1 VRKLI
6 KLIEKPTEI
15 KAAGNKE
22 KIIKEF
28 FGRVNSKTDQLS
40 IAKMD
45 SPEGWEEPGQTPGF
59 DEYTVVLKGCLRAE
73 TKDNSFDVKAGQ
85 AFIAGKNEWIKY
97 SSPYKDG
104 AEYISVCLPAF
115 SPDMVHRDE

>member
-1 VRKLI
+1 MTM
-6 KLIEKPTEI
+6 LIEKPTEI
-15 KAAGNKE
+15 IAAGNKK

-28 FGRVNSKTDQLS
+28 IGKVNSKTNQLS

-45 SPEGWEEPGQTPGF
+45 SPEGWEEPGQTPEF
-59 DEYTVVLKGCLRAE
+59 DEYTVVLSGCLRAE
-73 TKDNSFDVKAGQ
+73 TKDNSYDIKAGQ

-104 AEYISVCLPAF
+104 AEYISVCLPSF
-115 SPDMVHRDE
+115 SPEAVNRDK